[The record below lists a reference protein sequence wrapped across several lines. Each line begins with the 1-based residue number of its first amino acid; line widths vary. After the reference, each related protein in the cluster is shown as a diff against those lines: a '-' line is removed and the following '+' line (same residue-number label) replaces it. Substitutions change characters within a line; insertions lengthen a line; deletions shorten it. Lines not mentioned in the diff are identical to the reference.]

1 MLRFGTP
8 GSAQDRDGIPIGRH
22 WAERFFPEGISGGK
36 EDEVKGAPGTAAG
49 LKVDRGQLC
58 GLIG

>member
-1 MLRFGTP
+1 M
-8 GSAQDRDGIPIGRH
+8 GSRLVVIGRNDFSRK
-22 WAERFFPEGISGGK
+22 AFPGGK

-58 GLIG
+58 GPIE